1 MTAKKPEGIDKFQE
15 LLGKLSQVP
24 KKELDSQVAKAKKRA
39 VKRKK

>member
-1 MTAKKPEGIDKFQE
+1 MNAKKPEGIDKFHG

-24 KKELDSQVAKAKKRA
+24 KKELDQQVKQAKKRA